1 MYRVL
6 LADDEPIIL
15 SGLQSMLDWSGLDCT
30 VCGAAR
36 DGQQALEL
44 VETSRPD
51 IVVCD
56 IKMPRL
62 TGLEL
67 LEACAQRYP
76 ELVFIMLTNHQDFHM
91 AQQSLRCRAVD
102 YLLKIDLDEDKLAH
116 SLRLAIDECEKRRKL
131 CAPPLPRREGTLAE
145 AAARHAAALLSPEGG
160 YGAERAIAAL
170 EVLGAAD
177 RCAAALLILDP
188 SAVPDIGSFTREERQ
203 RLFRF
208 HLNLAVDVAEKVF
221 QGIGFTLLPREPGNG
236 TAAFFLWGL
245 EDARPIA
252 QYQARL
258 TAAFRDISQMRL
270 SVLSTGILSGRGLG
284 ELRVQME
291 LLKREQALSPRP
303 FLSWSQSMGKT
314 DYVAAAKSYVDS
326 HILERVLVQDVA
338 AAIGITPNY
347 LSSLF
352 KRQLGQNFMDYVN
365 ATKVKYACS
374 LLQDGK
380 HMVYEVSHMLGYD
393 NAYYFSKVFKRYMK
407 MTPTEYQAHA
417 GVQTDSS
424 EH

>member
-15 SGLQSMLDWSGLDCT
+15 SGLKSMLDWERLDCT
-30 VCGAAR
+30 LCGAAR

-44 VETSRPD
+44 VETLRPD

-56 IKMPRL
+56 IRMPRL

-67 LEACAQRYP
+67 LAACAQRYP

-91 AQQSLRCRAVD
+91 AQQSLRNRAVD
-102 YLLKIDLDEDKLAH
+102 YLLKIDLDEEKLAH

-131 CAPPLPRREGTLAE
+131 CAPSLSRQKDALAE
-145 AAARHAAALLSPEGG
+145 TAARHAAALLSLDDR
-160 YGAERAIAAL
+160 YGAEQSIAAL
-170 EVLGAAD
+170 EELGAGS
-177 RCAAALLILDP
+177 RCAAALLMLDP
-188 SAVPDIGSFTREERQ
+188 SAIPDISSFTREERQ
-203 RLFRF
+203 RLFSF
-208 HLNLAVDVAEKVF
+208 HLNLALDVAQKVF
-221 QGIGFTLLPREPGNG
+221 LGIGFALLPSEPGSG
-236 TAAFFLWGL
+236 TAVFFLWGL
-245 EDARPIA
+245 EDTRPIA
-252 QYQARL
+252 QFQARL
-258 TAAFRDISQMRL
+258 TAAFRDISQMKL
-270 SVLSTGILSGRGLG
+270 SVLATGVLSGHGLT
-284 ELRVQME
+284 EMRLQTE
-291 LLKREQALSPRP
+291 LLRREYALSPRP

-314 DYVAAAKSYVDS
+314 DYVAAAKHYVDS

-365 ATKVKYACS
+365 ATKVKYACT
-374 LLQDGK
+374 LLQDGR

-393 NAYYFSKVFKRYMK
+393 NAYYFTKVFKRYMR
-407 MTPTEYQAHA
+407 MTPTEYQAEFA
-417 GVQTDSS
+417 R
-424 EH
+424 E

>member
-15 SGLQSMLDWSGLDCT
+15 SGLQSMLDWERLDCT

-44 VETSRPD
+44 VGSRRPD

-56 IKMPRL
+56 ITMPRL

-91 AQQSLRCRAVD
+91 AQQSLRGRAVD
-102 YLLKIDLDEDKLAH
+102 YLLKIDLDEAKLAH
-116 SLRLAIDECEKRRKL
+116 SLRLAIDECEKRRRL
-131 CAPPLPRREGTLAE
+131 CAPSRPRQESTLAE
-145 AAARHAAALLSPEGG
+145 AAARHAAALLSPEGS

-170 EVLGAAD
+170 EGLGAGS
-177 RCAAALLILDP
+177 RCAAALLMMDP
-188 SAVPDIGSFTREERQ
+188 SAIPDIASFSQEERQ
-203 RLFRF
+203 RLFHF
-208 HLNLAVDVAEKVF
+208 HLNLALDVAQKVF
-221 QGIGFTLLPREPGNG
+221 QGIGFALLPPEQGSG
-236 TAAFFLWGL
+236 TATFFLWGL
-245 EDARPIA
+245 EDTKPLA
-252 QYQARL
+252 QFQARL
-258 TAAFRDISQMRL
+258 TAAFRDISQMKL
-270 SVLSTGILSGRGLG
+270 SVLATGVLSGRGLA
-284 ELRVQME
+284 ELRLQTE
-291 LLKREQALSPRP
+291 LLRREYALSPRP
-303 FLSWSQSMGKT
+303 FLCWSHSMGKT
-314 DYVAAAKSYVDS
+314 DYVAAAKRYVDS

-393 NAYYFSKVFKRYMK
+393 NAYYFTKVFKRYMG
-407 MTPTEYQAHA
+407 MTPTEYQAGSA
-417 GVQTDSS
+417 R
-424 EH
+424 E

>member
-15 SGLQSMLDWSGLDCT
+15 SGLQSMLDWERLGCA
-30 VCGAAR
+30 VCGSAR

-44 VETSRPD
+44 VGVRRPD

-67 LEACAQRYP
+67 LEACAQQYP
-76 ELVFIMLTNHQDFHM
+76 QLVFIMLTNHQDFHM
-91 AQQSLRCRAVD
+91 AQQSLRGRAVD
-102 YLLKIDLDEDKLAH
+102 YLLKIDLDEDKLTH
-116 SLRLAIDECEKRRKL
+116 SLHLAIEECEKRRRL
-131 CAPPLPRREGTLAE
+131 CAPSLPRQEGTMAE

-170 EVLGAAD
+170 EGLGAGS

-188 SAVPDIGSFTREERQ
+188 SAIPDIGAFTREERQ
-203 RLFRF
+203 RLFSF
-208 HLNLAVDVAEKVF
+208 HLNLAMDVAQKVF
-221 QGIGFTLLPREPGNG
+221 QGLGFTLLPPVPGSG
-236 TAAFFLWGL
+236 TAVFFLWGL
-245 EDARPIA
+245 EDAKPIA
-252 QYQARL
+252 QFQARL

-270 SVLSTGILSGRGLG
+270 SVLATGVLSGRGLV
-284 ELRVQME
+284 ELRIQTE
-291 LLKREQALSPRP
+291 LLKREYALSPRP

-314 DYVAAAKSYVDS
+314 DYVDAAKRYVDS

-352 KRQLGQNFMDYVN
+352 KRQLGQNFVDYVN
-365 ATKVKYACS
+365 ATKVRYACT

-393 NAYYFSKVFKRYMK
+393 NAYYFTKVFKRYMK
-407 MTPTEYQAHA
+407 MTPSEYQAGSA
-417 GVQTDSS
+417 RA
-424 EH
+424 

>member
-15 SGLQSMLDWSGLDCT
+15 SGLQSMLDWERLGCT

-44 VETSRPD
+44 VEARRPD

-56 IKMPRL
+56 IKMPRF

-91 AQQSLRCRAVD
+91 AQQSLRNRAVD
-102 YLLKIDLDEDKLAH
+102 YLLKIDLDEEKLAR
-116 SLRLAIDECEKRRKL
+116 SLRLAIDECEKRRRL
-131 CAPPLPRREGTLAE
+131 CVPSLPRQEGTLAE

-170 EVLGAAD
+170 EGLGAGS

-188 SAVPDIGSFTREERQ
+188 SAIPGIASFTREERL
-203 RLFRF
+203 RLFNF
-208 HLNLAVDVAEKVF
+208 HLNLALDVAQKVF
-221 QGIGFTLLPREPGNG
+221 QGIGFTLVPPEPGSG
-236 TAAFFLWGL
+236 TASFFLWGL
-245 EDARPIA
+245 ENAAPIA
-252 QYQARL
+252 QFQARL

-270 SVLSTGILSGRGLG
+270 SVLATGVLSGRELT
-284 ELRVQME
+284 ELRLQVE
-291 LLKREQALSPRP
+291 LLRREHALSPRP

-314 DYVAAAKSYVDS
+314 DYVAAAKRYVAS

-365 ATKVKYACS
+365 ATKVKYACT

-393 NAYYFSKVFKRYMK
+393 NAYYFTKVFKRYMN
-407 MTPTEYQAHA
+407 MTPKEYQSE
-417 GVQTDSS
+417 SS
-424 EH
+424 RE

>member
-15 SGLQSMLDWSGLDCT
+15 SGLKSMLDWERLDCT
-30 VCGAAR
+30 LCGAAR

-44 VETSRPD
+44 VETLRPD

-56 IKMPRL
+56 IRMPRL

-67 LEACAQRYP
+67 LAACAQRYP

-91 AQQSLRCRAVD
+91 AQQSLRNRAAD
-102 YLLKIDLDEDKLAH
+102 YLLKIDLDEEKLAH

-131 CAPPLPRREGTLAE
+131 CAPSPSRQKDALAE
-145 AAARHAAALLSPEGG
+145 TAARHAAALLSLDDR
-160 YGAERAIAAL
+160 YGAEQSIAAL
-170 EVLGAAD
+170 EELGAGS
-177 RCAAALLILDP
+177 RCAAALLMLDP
-188 SAVPDIGSFTREERQ
+188 SAIPDISSFTREERQ
-203 RLFRF
+203 RLFSF
-208 HLNLAVDVAEKVF
+208 HLNLALDVAQKVF
-221 QGIGFTLLPREPGNG
+221 LGIGFALLPSEPGSG
-236 TAAFFLWGL
+236 TAVFFLWGL
-245 EDARPIA
+245 EDTRPIA
-252 QYQARL
+252 QFQARL
-258 TAAFRDISQMRL
+258 TAAFRDISQMKL
-270 SVLSTGILSGRGLG
+270 SVLATGVLSGHGLT
-284 ELRVQME
+284 EMRLQTE
-291 LLKREQALSPRP
+291 LLRREYALSPRP

-314 DYVAAAKSYVDS
+314 DYVAAAKHYVDS

-365 ATKVKYACS
+365 ATKVKYACT
-374 LLQDGK
+374 LLQDGR

-393 NAYYFSKVFKRYMK
+393 NAYYFTKVFKRYMR
-407 MTPTEYQAHA
+407 MTPTEYQAEFA
-417 GVQTDSS
+417 R
-424 EH
+424 E